1 MGPIL
6 SWDVLSIGTYCPW
19 DPFCLGTFCF
29 CTLNVHFVF
38 KAYSPPPP
46 PRQTAPL
53 NHTPA
58 KNFLCLIPI
67 RLIFNPPTCRPMK
80 RPISRQATNRRAG
93 SCCAH
98 SGTYCRDITGGEMDS
113 NGFYKV
119 IISNILYLFIFSPGE
134 LSFIYME

>member
-1 MGPIL
+1 MFSVVVVVESSL
-6 SWDVLSIGTYCPW
+6 SSLFTKKDFANLCCEKDAKEVLISLPAFH
-19 DPFCLGTFCF
+19 P
-29 CTLNVHFVF
+29 HP
-38 KAYSPPPP
+38 SPPPRGKP
-46 PRQTAPL
+46 P
-53 NHTPA
+53 
-58 KNFLCLIPI
+58 
-67 RLIFNPPTCRPMK
+67 
-80 RPISRQATNRRAG
+80 TNRRAG